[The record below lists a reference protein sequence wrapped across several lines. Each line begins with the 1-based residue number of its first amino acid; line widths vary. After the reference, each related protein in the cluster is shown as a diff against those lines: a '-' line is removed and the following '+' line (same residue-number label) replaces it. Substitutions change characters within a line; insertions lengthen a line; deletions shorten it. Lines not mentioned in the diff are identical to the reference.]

1 MEIQRTVSGKSVL
14 LDVSGKLDAYW
25 SGALN
30 QEIEA
35 CVHGGASTITLSLE
49 HVDFI
54 SSAGLRVL
62 LIWLK
67 QMKAINGSFIIS
79 RPSPE
84 VISIL
89 DMSGLS
95 DLLLSSADEDASEQL
110 APEKPFA
117 EGRGRYTLVPL
128 AEVAG
133 GTLEIFQPVAAAASG
148 KPEAF
153 PLVRYPSSRLGI
165 GIGAFGDIGSGSASR
180 LGEYISTCGVTVCLP
195 TDGRGHPDYM
205 TEDGVFV
212 PSVSVYSGLAADAR
226 FSHSVLFEAADANHG
241 VSMSDLATLALN
253 FCSTPAAML
262 LMIAETAFLIGAAL
276 KTSPLDAPDPF
287 TFPGVREN
295 VSFTTEPTSENTI
308 SVVCGAVSSVPRD
321 FLRPLTAGGGCH
333 GHVHAISFSQRPLP
347 SGLFDPQAFI
357 RKLFDEERIQSVF
370 HLLTD
375 DRHASAV
382 SESEFIRGCIW
393 IHPLSI
399 DDGAYQ

>member
-25 SGALN
+25 SGALS

-35 CVHGGASTITLSLE
+35 CVHGGASSITLSLE

-84 VISIL
+84 VVSIL

-95 DLLLSSADEDASEQL
+95 ELLLSSAGEDASEQL

-117 EGRGRYTLVPL
+117 EGRGKYTIVPL
-128 AEVAG
+128 AEVAAG
-133 GTLEIFQPVAAAASG
+133 KLDIFQPAASAASG
-148 KPEAF
+148 KSESF

-180 LGEYISTCGVTVCLP
+180 LGEYISACGVTVCLP

-212 PSVSVYSGLAADAR
+212 PSVSVYSGLAADAK
-226 FSHSVLFEAADANHG
+226 FSHSILFEAADPNRG
-241 VSMSDLATLALN
+241 ISLSDLAALALTSCN
-253 FCSTPAAML
+253 APFAML

-276 KTSPLDAPDPF
+276 KTSPLDTPDPF
-287 TFPGVREN
+287 SFPGVREH
-295 VSFTTEPTSENTI
+295 VSFTTEPSSENTV
-308 SVVCGAVSSVPRD
+308 SVVCGVVSSAPRD
-321 FLRPLTAGGGCH
+321 FLRPLAAESGCQ
-333 GHVHAISFSQRPLP
+333 GHLHAISFSQRPLP
-347 SGLFDPQAFI
+347 SGLFDPQALI

-382 SESEFIRGCIW
+382 SESEFLRGSIW
-393 IHPLSI
+393 VHPLSI
-399 DDGAYQ
+399 GTGADQ